1 MSLEAIWIRFPAV
14 APLTARSASRFA
26 IGWFPT
32 RDGGHALCGPIAIRG
47 AEPGTTLE
55 VQINA
60 IQPGSWGFTVAG
72 GWDSEPKPTYLA
84 VPSGSVYYFR
94 AGNQEE
100 AGKLCEVLRGRCRSD
115 FFGEKGLGL
124 GVCGTWSHQD
134 QTSGNVPA
142 APSDPKTS

>member
-1 MSLEAIWIRFPAV
+1 AQDDAPTILACLV
-14 APLTARSASRFA
+14 AACLGKAQ
-26 IGWFPT
+26 
-32 RDGGHALCGPIAIRG
+32 
-47 AEPGTTLE
+47 
-55 VQINA
+55 V
-60 IQPGSWGFTVAG
+60 VG

-134 QTSGNVPA
+134 QTPGNVPTV
-142 APSDPKTS
+142 SSNPKTS